1 MKDFEKIG
9 RELERRGKT
18 GEIISIAES
27 EDGKRLGSMIDSKA
41 VERAARSGD
50 TAAMQDILRQVLGTA
65 EGRRLAESIRQLM
78 QD

>member
-18 GEIISIAES
+18 GEIKSIAES
-27 EDGKRLGSMIDSKA
+27 EDGKRLAGMIDAGA

-50 TAAMQDILRQVLGTA
+50 PAAMKNILGQILGTA
-65 EGRRLAESIRQLM
+65 EGKRLAENIRQLM

>member
-1 MKDFEKIG
+1 MQHGGFLFI
-9 RELERRGKT
+9 LYNLFYQRGD
-18 GEIISIAES
+18 

-50 TAAMQDILRQVLGTA
+50 TAAMQDILQQVLGTA